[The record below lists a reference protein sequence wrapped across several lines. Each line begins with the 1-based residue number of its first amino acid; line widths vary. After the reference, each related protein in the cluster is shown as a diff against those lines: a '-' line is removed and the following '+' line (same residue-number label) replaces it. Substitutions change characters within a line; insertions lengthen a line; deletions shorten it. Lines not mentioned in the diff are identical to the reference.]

1 MATLY
6 EIDKAILECVDAETG
21 EIIDDKALEELE
33 LARDNK
39 IENIAYW
46 IKNLIADAESYK
58 KEKEVFVQRE
68 KAAKNKAESLKR
80 YLEMAL
86 GGEKFKTSK
95 VSISYRKS
103 EIVEIDEIEKLSDE
117 FIKIEKKADKTA
129 IKAAI
134 KEGAEIVGA
143 RIVENNNIQIK

>member
-39 IENIAYW
+39 IENIACW
-46 IKNLIADAESYK
+46 IKNLKADAESYK
-58 KEKEVFVQRE
+58 KEKEVFIQKE

-103 EIVEIDEIEKLSDE
+103 EIIEIDEIEKLSDK
-117 FIKIEKKADKTA
+117 FIKIEKKADKKA
-129 IKAAI
+129 IKVAI

>member
-39 IENIAYW
+39 IENIACW
-46 IKNLIADAESYK
+46 IKNLKADAESYK

-80 YLEMAL
+80 YLEIAL

-117 FIKIEKKADKTA
+117 FIKIEIKADKTA

>member
-21 EIIDDKALEELE
+21 EIIDDKALEALE

-39 IENIAYW
+39 IENIACW
-46 IKNLIADAESYK
+46 IKNLRADAESYK
-58 KEKEVFVQRE
+58 KEKEVFIQKE

-134 KEGAEIVGA
+134 KDGTAVDGA

>member
-39 IENIAYW
+39 IENIACW
-46 IKNLIADAESYK
+46 IKNLKADAESYK
-58 KEKEVFVQRE
+58 KEKEVFIQKE

-103 EIVEIDEIEKLSDE
+103 EIIEIDEIEKLSDK
-117 FIKIEKKADKTA
+117 FIKIEKKADKKA

>member
-39 IENIAYW
+39 IENIACW
-46 IKNLIADAESYK
+46 IKNLKADAESYK

-117 FIKIEKKADKTA
+117 FIKIEKQADKTA

>member
-6 EIDKAILECVDAETG
+6 EIDKAILECVDAATG

-39 IENIAYW
+39 IENIACW
-46 IKNLIADAESYK
+46 IKNLKADAESYK

>member
-1 MATLY
+1 MVS
-6 EIDKAILECVDAETG
+6 KETV
-21 EIIDDKALEELE
+21 ERINQL
-33 LARDNK
+33 
-39 IENIAYW
+39 
-46 IKNLIADAESYK
+46 
-58 KEKEVFVQRE
+58 
-68 KAAKNKAESLKR
+68 AAKNKAESLKR

-103 EIVEIDEIEKLSDE
+103 EIIEIDEIEKLSDK
-117 FIKIEKKADKTA
+117 FIKIEKKADKKA
-129 IKAAI
+129 IKVAI

>member
-39 IENIAYW
+39 IENIACW
-46 IKNLIADAESYK
+46 IKNLKADAESYK

>member
-33 LARDNK
+33 LARNSK
-39 IENIAYW
+39 IENIACW
-46 IKNLIADAESYK
+46 IKNLKADAEIYK
-58 KEKEVFVQRE
+58 KEKEVFVQKE

-80 YLEMAL
+80 YLELAL
-86 GGEKFKTSK
+86 NGEKFKTSK

-134 KEGAEIVGA
+134 KEGVEIIGA

>member
-21 EIIDDKALEELE
+21 EIIDDKALEGLE
-33 LARDNK
+33 LARDSK
-39 IENIAYW
+39 LENIACW
-46 IKNLIADAESYK
+46 IKNLKADAESYK
-58 KEKEVFVQRE
+58 KEKEVFIQKE
-68 KAAKNKAESLKR
+68 KAAKNKAENLKR
-80 YLEMAL
+80 FLQLAL
-86 GGEKFKTSK
+86 NGEKFKTSK

-103 EIVEIDEIEKLSDE
+103 ETVEIDELEKLSDE
-117 FIKIEKKADKTA
+117 FIKIEKKADKAA

-134 KEGAEIVGA
+134 KEGVEIVGA

>member
-33 LARDNK
+33 LARNNK
-39 IENIAYW
+39 IENIACW
-46 IKNLIADAESYK
+46 IKNLKADVESYK
-58 KEKEVFVQRE
+58 KEKEVFIQKE

-103 EIVEIDEIEKLSDE
+103 EIVEIDEIEKLSNE

-134 KEGAEIVGA
+134 KEGVEIVGA

>member
-39 IENIAYW
+39 IENIACW
-46 IKNLIADAESYK
+46 IKNLKADAESYK
-58 KEKEVFVQRE
+58 KEKKVFVQRE

-143 RIVENNNIQIK
+143 RIVENNNIQIE

>member
-6 EIDKAILECVDAETG
+6 EIDNAILECVDAETG

-39 IENIAYW
+39 IENIACW
-46 IKNLIADAESYK
+46 IKNLKADAESYK
-58 KEKEVFVQRE
+58 KEKEVFVQKE
-68 KAAKNKAESLKR
+68 KAAKNKAENLKR